1 MATIQQLLRIIPY
14 GKQNAIH
21 AEDIARQLHLPTNGN
36 QVETRKLIREAIAQG
51 HFIVSTKSGYWQSN
65 DIQEVREYIASL
77 RRRAQNVI
85 NRSDDIRNMWN
96 NANPNNQI

>member
-1 MATIQQLLRIIPY
+1 MATIQQLLNIIPF
-14 GKQNAIH
+14 GKQNSIK
-21 AEDIARQLHLPTNGN
+21 AEDIARQLHLPTKGN
-36 QVETRKLIREAIAQG
+36 QVETRKLIRDAIAQG
-51 HFIVSTKSGYWQSN
+51 YFIVSTNRGYWQSN

-85 NRSDDIRNMWN
+85 NRSDDIRDMWN